1 MAEETSAEKLER
13 LRSKYE
19 VGMSGADR
27 ARLVA
32 QGAALGFG
40 DEIEASVRAMSP
52 NVTYEEAIK
61 EIRAS
66 ISGAKEA
73 FPLEAAGLEVVGALI
88 PGLAAAPFTGGGS
101 LIPTLGRAAAIGAVE
116 GGIYGLGTGEGA
128 EGRIKESVKGAV
140 TGAII
145 NPAVQKGFQA
155 ITGGAR
161 GLSAYLK
168 NKFGDKLAKPV
179 EDEVMRIVEASGLSV
194 DEILARIDG
203 GEIFPDMSG
212 TVLAELRGY
221 AAQGGKGRTV
231 IEDTVRERS
240 GRLRDEAVSDLQAGL
255 VPGVPEGNITM
266 AFNKNIDELKK
277 LESQAYKDLFSAP
290 ENNQAISPDNL
301 LSGPNTSP
309 AVIQKAQVAQQ
320 LSAVS
325 EQLLQDFPFLRTK
338 VNAIF
343 KAKKM
348 PLPFEVNDGVLSL
361 TRPLDLETVE
371 VMRRALAEN
380 VDKGF
385 KGGDKTLAAAR
396 GNREKELRSLLDQF
410 SDPLKKTRENWSQIM
425 KTKETFDQGKKALSM
440 KPEELEEMVSKMD
453 PQYLDALRAGF
464 ATSIK
469 YKAGAGARQTL
480 IGKLADLRSNERM
493 VLEAMYPNEGF
504 EQIADKILKS
514 RQAFTTEA
522 GAIAGSQT
530 AFTKQAVKRQGSAGN
545 LADMADIGG
554 SLFAGNLTGA
564 TLSARRVVRRSLG
577 KEAESLTED
586 QIEKIARILVTED
599 ASMFEAAI
607 KNVEGREK
615 LISRILKLTR
625 MVAGGAGSS
634 AIVAGDEVVGDTV
647 ADLVGVSPAS
657 AETLPQVDIPNPY
670 GTDNP
675 FMYDQETGQPY
686 GGGSPALESLVQT
699 VKPNVAQRIRQSA
712 Q

>member
-1 MAEETSAEKLER
+1 MADEQTYLDE
-13 LRSKYE
+13 LRVKHD
-19 VGMSGADR
+19 VKMSNAQK
-27 ARLVA
+27 ARLIG

-40 DEIEASVRAMSP
+40 DEIEALVRAMSP
-52 NVTYEEAIK
+52 NVTYSEAVD
-61 EIRAS
+61 EIRSS
-66 ISGAKEA
+66 ISEAKKA
-73 FPLEAAGLEVVGALI
+73 FPLQSAGYEIAGAFI

-101 LIPTLGRAAAIGAVE
+101 LIPTMGRAAAIGAAE

-128 EGRIKESVKGAV
+128 EGRIKEGLKGAA
-140 TGAII
+140 TGAVI
-145 NPAVQKGFQA
+145 NPAVQKTFQA
-155 ITGGAR
+155 VTGGAR
-161 GLSAYLK
+161 GLTAYLK

-255 VPGVPEGNITM
+255 VPSVPEGNITM
-266 AFNKNIDELKK
+266 AFNKNVDELKK
-277 LESQAYKDLFSAP
+277 LEGQAYKDLFSAP
-290 ENNQAISPDNL
+290 ENNQVISPNNL

-325 EQLLQDFPFLRTK
+325 EELLQDFPFLRTK

-380 VDKGF
+380 VSKGF
-385 KGGDKTLAAAR
+385 KGGDATLAVAKDS
-396 GNREKELRSLLDQF
+396 REKELRSLIDQF

-469 YKAGAGARQTL
+469 YKAGAGARQL
-480 IGKLADLRSNERM
+480 
-493 VLEAMYPNEGF
+493 
-504 EQIADKILKS
+504 
-514 RQAFTTEA
+514 
-522 GAIAGSQT
+522 
-530 AFTKQAVKRQGSAGN
+530 
-545 LADMADIGG
+545 
-554 SLFAGNLTGA
+554 
-564 TLSARRVVRRSLG
+564 
-577 KEAESLTED
+577 
-586 QIEKIARILVTED
+586 
-599 ASMFEAAI
+599 
-607 KNVEGREK
+607 
-615 LISRILKLTR
+615 
-625 MVAGGAGSS
+625 
-634 AIVAGDEVVGDTV
+634 
-647 ADLVGVSPAS
+647 
-657 AETLPQVDIPNPY
+657 
-670 GTDNP
+670 
-675 FMYDQETGQPY
+675 
-686 GGGSPALESLVQT
+686 
-699 VKPNVAQRIRQSA
+699 
-712 Q
+712 

>member
-1 MAEETSAEKLER
+1 MAEETNAEKLER
-13 LRSKYE
+13 LRSQYD

-27 ARLVA
+27 ARLLA

-52 NVTYEEAIK
+52 NVTYEEAINK
-61 EIRAS
+61 IRAS

-73 FPLEAAGLEVVGALI
+73 FPIQAAAWEVGGALI

-101 LIPTLGRAAAIGAVE
+101 LIPTLGRAAAIGAAE

-128 EGRIKESVKGAV
+128 EGRIKEGLKGAA
-140 TGAII
+140 TGAVI
-145 NPAVQKGFQA
+145 NPAVQKTFQA
-155 ITGGAR
+155 VTGGAR
-161 GLSAYLK
+161 GLTAYLK

-212 TVLAELRGY
+212 TVLEELRGY

-231 IEDTVRERS
+231 IEDTVRKRSERI
-240 GRLRDEAVSDLQAGL
+240 RDEAVLDLQSGL
-255 VPGVPEGNITM
+255 VPSVPEGNITM
-266 AFNKNIDELKK
+266 AFNKNVDELKK
-277 LESQAYKDLFSAP
+277 LEGQAYKDLFSAP
-290 ENNQAISPDNL
+290 ENNQVISPNNL

-325 EQLLQDFPFLRTK
+325 EELLRDFPFLRTK

-371 VMRRALAEN
+371 IMRRALAEN
-380 VDKGF
+380 ADKLF
-385 KGGDKTLAAAR
+385 KAKDTTLSIAR
-396 GNREKELRSLLDQF
+396 GDREKELRSLIDQF

-440 KPEELEEMVSKMD
+440 KPEELEEMVYKMD

-493 VLEAMYPNEGF
+493 VLESLYPNESF

-522 GAIAGSQT
+522 GSIKGTQT
-530 AFTKQAVKRQGSAGN
+530 AFTQQAIKRQGSAGN

-554 SLFAGNLTGA
+554 SLFTGNLAGA
-564 TLSARRVVRRSLG
+564 TLSASRVVRRSLG

-599 ASMFEAAI
+599 ASVFEAAI

-615 LISRILKLTR
+615 LVSRILKLTR

-634 AIVAGDEVVGDTV
+634 AIVASDEAVGDTL
-647 ADLVGVSPAS
+647 ANIIEVSPAS
-657 AETLPQVDIPNPY
+657 AGTLPQVDLPDPF
-670 GTDNP
+670 GTNNEYL
-675 FMYDQETGQPY
+675 YDQETGQRY
-686 GGGSPALESLVQT
+686 GQSSPALESLIQT
-699 VKPNVAQRIRQSA
+699 VKPNVAQKIRQSA

>member
-1 MAEETSAEKLER
+1 MADEQTYLDE
-13 LRSKYE
+13 LRVKHD
-19 VGMSGADR
+19 VKMSNAQK
-27 ARLVA
+27 ARLIG

-40 DEIEASVRAMSP
+40 DEIEALVRAMSP
-52 NVTYEEAIK
+52 NVTYSEAVD
-61 EIRAS
+61 EIRSS
-66 ISGAKEA
+66 ISEAKKA
-73 FPLEAAGLEVVGALI
+73 FPLQSAGYEIAGAFI

-101 LIPTLGRAAAIGAVE
+101 LIPTMGRAAAIGAAE

-128 EGRIKESVKGAV
+128 EGRIKEGLKGAA
-140 TGAII
+140 TGAVI
-145 NPAVQKGFQA
+145 NPAVQKTFQA
-155 ITGGAR
+155 VTGGAR
-161 GLSAYLK
+161 GLTAYLK

-240 GRLRDEAVSDLQAGL
+240 ERIRDEAVLDLQSGL
-255 VPGVPEGNITM
+255 VPSVPEGNITM
-266 AFNKNIDELKK
+266 AFNKNVDELKK
-277 LESQAYKDLFSAP
+277 LEGQAYKDLFSAP
-290 ENNQAISPDNL
+290 ENNQVISPNNL

-325 EQLLQDFPFLRTK
+325 EELLQDFPFLRTK

-380 VDKGF
+380 ADKGF
-385 KGGDKTLAAAR
+385 KGKDTTLSIAR
-396 GNREKELRSLLDQF
+396 SDREKELRSLIDQF

-493 VLEAMYPNEGF
+493 VLESLYPNESF

-545 LADMADIGG
+545 LADMADIVG
-554 SLFAGNLTGA
+554 STMTGNLAGA
-564 TLSARRVVRRSLG
+564 TLSASRVVRRSLG

-599 ASMFEAAI
+599 ASVFEAAI

-615 LISRILKLTR
+615 LISRILKATR

-634 AIVAGDEVVGDTV
+634 AIVASDEAVGDTL
-647 ADLVGVSPAS
+647 ANIIEVSPAS
-657 AETLPQVDIPNPY
+657 AGTLPQVNLPDPFGTNNPY
-670 GTDNP
+670 L
-675 FMYDQETGQPY
+675 YDQETGQRY
-686 GGGSPALESLVQT
+686 GQSSPALQSLLQAMT
-699 VKPNVAQRIRQSA
+699 PAQRAKIQQA
-712 Q
+712 VP

>member
-1 MAEETSAEKLER
+1 MADEQTKLDE
-13 LRSKYE
+13 LRAKYD
-19 VGMSGADR
+19 VKMSTAQR
-27 ARLVA
+27 ARLIG

-40 DEIEASVRAMSP
+40 DEIEALVRAMSP
-52 NVTYEEAIK
+52 NVTYSEAID
-61 EIRAS
+61 EIRSS
-66 ISGAKEA
+66 ISEAKEA
-73 FPLEAAGLEVVGALI
+73 FPLQSAGYEIAGAFL

-101 LIPTLGRAAAIGAVE
+101 LIATTGRAAGIGAAE
-116 GGIYGLGTGEGA
+116 GAIYGIGTGTDAESRLTEGA
-128 EGRIKESVKGAV
+128 KGAV
-140 TGAII
+140 TGAIV
-145 NPAVQKGFQA
+145 NPAVQKGFQVL
-155 ITGGAR
+155 TGGAK
-161 GLSAYLK
+161 GLSTYLR
-168 NKFGDKLAKPV
+168 NKFGNKLAKPV

-255 VPGVPEGNITM
+255 APGVPEGNITM
-266 AFNKNIDELKK
+266 AFNKNVDELKE
-277 LESQAYKDLFSAP
+277 LESQAYKNLFSAP

-309 AVIQKAQVAQQ
+309 AVIQKAEVAQQ

-325 EQLLQDFPFLRTK
+325 EELLQDFPFLRTK

-348 PLPFEVNDGVLSL
+348 PLPFEIKDGVLSL

-385 KGGDKTLAAAR
+385 KGGDKTLATAR
-396 GNREKELRSLLDQF
+396 KNRELELRSLLDQF
-410 SDPLKKTRENWSQIM
+410 SDPLKQTRENWSQIM
-425 KTKETFDQGKKALSM
+425 TTKETFDQGKKALSM

-453 PQYLDALRAGF
+453 PQYLDALRAGL

-493 VLEAMYPNEGF
+493 VLEALYPNESF

-522 GAIAGSQT
+522 GSIAGSQT

-545 LADMADIGG
+545 LADMADVVG
-554 SLFAGNLTGA
+554 SAVAGNVTGA
-564 TLSARRVVRRSLG
+564 ALSASRVVRRSLG

-599 ASMFEAAI
+599 ASVFEAAI
-607 KNVEGREK
+607 RNVEGREK

-625 MVAGGAGSS
+625 MVAGGTGSL
-634 AIVAGDEVVGDTV
+634 AIVASDEVVGDTL
-647 ADLVGVSPAS
+647 ADMSGVSPAS
-657 AETLPQVDIPNPY
+657 AGTLPQVDLPRPF

-675 FMYDQETGQPY
+675 FLYDQETGQPY
-686 GGGSPALESLVQT
+686 DGSSPALENLVQT

>member
-1 MAEETSAEKLER
+1 MAEETNAEKLER
-13 LRSKYE
+13 LRSQYG

-27 ARLVA
+27 ARLLA

-52 NVTYEEAIK
+52 NVTYEEAINK
-61 EIRAS
+61 IRAS

-73 FPLEAAGLEVVGALI
+73 FPIQAAAWEVGGALI

-101 LIPTLGRAAAIGAVE
+101 LIPTLGRAAAIGAAE

-128 EGRIKESVKGAV
+128 EGRIKEGLKGAA
-140 TGAII
+140 TGAVI
-145 NPAVQKGFQA
+145 NPAVQKTFQA
-155 ITGGAR
+155 VTGGAR
-161 GLSAYLK
+161 GLTAYLK

-212 TVLAELRGY
+212 TALAELRGY

-240 GRLRDEAVSDLQAGL
+240 GRLRDEAVLDLQSGL
-255 VPGVPEGNITM
+255 VPSVPEGNITM
-266 AFNKNIDELKK
+266 AFNKNVDELKK
-277 LESQAYKDLFSAP
+277 LEGQAYKDLFSAP
-290 ENNQAISPDNL
+290 ENNQVISPNNL

-325 EQLLQDFPFLRTK
+325 EELLRDFPFLRTK

-371 VMRRALAEN
+371 IMRRALAEN
-380 VDKGF
+380 ADKLF

-396 GNREKELRSLLDQF
+396 KNRELELRSLLDQF

-493 VLEAMYPNEGF
+493 VLESLYPNESF

-522 GAIAGSQT
+522 GSIKGTQT
-530 AFTKQAVKRQGSAGN
+530 AFTQQAIKRQGSAGN

-554 SLFAGNLTGA
+554 SLFTGNLAGA
-564 TLSARRVVRRSLG
+564 TLSASRVVRRSLG

-599 ASMFEAAI
+599 ASVFEAAI

-615 LISRILKLTR
+615 LVSRILKLTR

-634 AIVAGDEVVGDTV
+634 AIVASDEAVGDTL
-647 ADLVGVSPAS
+647 ANIIEVSPAS
-657 AETLPQVDIPNPY
+657 AGTLPQVDLPDPF
-670 GTDNP
+670 GTNNEYL
-675 FMYDQETGQPY
+675 YDQETGQRY
-686 GGGSPALESLVQT
+686 GQSSPALESLIQT
-699 VKPNVAQRIRQSA
+699 VKPNVAQKIRQSA

>member
-1 MAEETSAEKLER
+1 MAEETNAEKLER
-13 LRSKYE
+13 LRSQYG
-19 VGMSGADR
+19 VGMSGTDR
-27 ARLVA
+27 ARIVA

-73 FPLEAAGLEVVGALI
+73 FPLEAAALEVGGALI
-88 PGLAAAPFTGGGS
+88 PGIAAAPFTGGGS

-128 EGRIKESVKGAV
+128 EGRIKEGVKGAV

-145 NPAVQKGFQA
+145 NPAVQKGFQVL
-155 ITGGAR
+155 TGGAK
-161 GLSAYLK
+161 GLSTYLK

-212 TVLAELRGY
+212 AVLAELRGY

-255 VPGVPEGNITM
+255 APGVPRGNITM
-266 AFNKNIDELKK
+266 AFNKNVDELKE

-290 ENNQAISPDNL
+290 ENNQAISPDNK

-309 AVIQKAQVAQQ
+309 AVIQKAEVAQQ

-325 EQLLQDFPFLRTK
+325 EELLQDFPFLRTK

-348 PLPFEVNDGVLSL
+348 PLPFEIKDGVLSL
-361 TRPLDLETVE
+361 NRPLDLETVE

-396 GNREKELRSLLDQF
+396 KNRELELRSLLDQF
-410 SDPLKKTRENWSQIM
+410 SDPLKQTRENWSQIM
-425 KTKETFDQGKKALSM
+425 TTKETFDQGKKALSM

-453 PQYLDALRAGF
+453 PQYLDALRAGL

-493 VLEAMYPNEGF
+493 VLEALYPNESF

-522 GAIAGSQT
+522 GSIAGSQT

-545 LADMADIGG
+545 LADMADVVG
-554 SLFAGNLTGA
+554 SAVAGNVTGA
-564 TLSARRVVRRSLG
+564 ALSASRVVRRSLG

-599 ASMFEAAI
+599 ASVFEAAI
-607 KNVEGREK
+607 RNVEGREK

-625 MVAGGAGSS
+625 MVAGGTGSS
-634 AIVAGDEVVGDTV
+634 AIVASDEMVGDTL
-647 ADLVGVSPAS
+647 ADMSGVSPAS
-657 AETLPQVDIPNPY
+657 AGTLPQVDLPRPF

-675 FMYDQETGQPY
+675 FLYDQETGQPY
-686 GGGSPALESLVQT
+686 DGSSPALENLVQT

>member
-1 MAEETSAEKLER
+1 MGSWWR
-13 LRSKYE
+13 
-19 VGMSGADR
+19 
-27 ARLVA
+27 
-32 QGAALGFG
+32 
-40 DEIEASVRAMSP
+40 
-52 NVTYEEAIK
+52 TYT
-61 EIRAS
+61 
-66 ISGAKEA
+66 
-73 FPLEAAGLEVVGALI
+73 
-88 PGLAAAPFTGGGS
+88 GLAAAPFTGGGS
-101 LIPTLGRAAAIGAVE
+101 LIPTLGRAAAIGAAE

-128 EGRIKESVKGAV
+128 EGRIKEGLKGAA
-140 TGAII
+140 TGAVI
-145 NPAVQKGFQA
+145 NPAVQKTFQA
-155 ITGGAR
+155 VTGGAR
-161 GLSAYLK
+161 GLTAYLK

-212 TVLAELRGY
+212 TVLEELRGY

-231 IEDTVRERS
+231 IEDTVRKRSERI
-240 GRLRDEAVSDLQAGL
+240 RDEAVLDLQSGL
-255 VPGVPEGNITM
+255 VPSVPEGNITM
-266 AFNKNIDELKK
+266 AFNKNVDELKK
-277 LESQAYKDLFSAP
+277 LEGQAYKDLFSAP
-290 ENNQAISPDNL
+290 ENNQVISPNNL

-320 LSAVS
+320 LSVVS
-325 EQLLQDFPFLRTK
+325 EELLRDFPFLRTK

-371 VMRRALAEN
+371 IMRRALAEN
-380 VDKGF
+380 ADKLF
-385 KGGDKTLAAAR
+385 KAKDTTLSIAR
-396 GNREKELRSLLDQF
+396 GDREKELRSLIDQF

-440 KPEELEEMVSKMD
+440 KPEELEEMVYKMD

-493 VLEAMYPNEGF
+493 VLESLYPNESF

-522 GAIAGSQT
+522 GSIKGTQT
-530 AFTKQAVKRQGSAGN
+530 AFTQQAIKRQGSAGN

-554 SLFAGNLTGA
+554 SLFTGNLAGA
-564 TLSARRVVRRSLG
+564 TLSASRVVRRSLG

-599 ASMFEAAI
+599 ASVFEAAI

-615 LISRILKLTR
+615 LVSRILKLTR

-634 AIVAGDEVVGDTV
+634 AIVASDEAVGDTL
-647 ADLVGVSPAS
+647 ANIIEVSPAS
-657 AETLPQVDIPNPY
+657 AGTLPQVDLPDPF
-670 GTDNP
+670 GTNNEYL
-675 FMYDQETGQPY
+675 YDQETGQRY
-686 GGGSPALESLVQT
+686 GQSSPALESLIQT
-699 VKPNVAQRIRQSA
+699 VKPNVAQKIRQSA

>member
-1 MAEETSAEKLER
+1 MSDEQKKLDE
-13 LRSKYE
+13 LRAKYD
-19 VGMSGADR
+19 VKMSNAQK
-27 ARLVA
+27 ARLIG

-40 DEIEASVRAMSP
+40 DEIEAAIRAMSP
-52 NVTYEEAIK
+52 NVTYSEAID
-61 EIRAS
+61 EIRSS
-66 ISGAKEA
+66 ISEAKEA
-73 FPLEAAGLEVVGALI
+73 FPLQSAGYEIAGAFL

-101 LIPTLGRAAAIGAVE
+101 LIPTMGRAAAIGAAE
-116 GGIYGLGTGEGA
+116 GAIYGIGTGTDAESRLTEGA
-128 EGRIKESVKGAV
+128 KGAV
-140 TGAII
+140 TGAIV
-145 NPAVQKGFQA
+145 NPAVQKGFQVV
-155 ITGGAR
+155 TGGAK
-161 GLSAYLK
+161 GLSTYLR
-168 NKFGDKLAKPV
+168 NKFGNKLAKPV

-194 DEILARIDG
+194 DEILSRIAD

-255 VPGVPEGNITM
+255 APGVPRGNITM
-266 AFNKNIDELKK
+266 AFNNNLDKLKK
-277 LESQAYKDLFSAP
+277 LESQAYKDLFLDP
-290 ENNQAISPDNL
+290 QNNPTIIPDNL
-301 LSGPNTSP
+301 SSGSNRSP
-309 AVIQKAQVAQQ
+309 EVIEKIQVAQQ

-325 EQLLQDFPFLRTK
+325 EELLQDFPFLRTK

-348 PLPFEVNDGVLSL
+348 PLPFEIKDGVLSL

-396 GNREKELRSLLDQF
+396 KNRELELRSLLDQF
-410 SDPLKKTRENWSQIM
+410 SDPLKQTRENWSQIM
-425 KTKETFDQGKKALSM
+425 TTKETFDQGKKALSM

-453 PQYLDALRAGF
+453 PQYLDALRAGL

-493 VLEAMYPNEGF
+493 VLEALYPNESF

-522 GAIAGSQT
+522 GSIAGSQT

-545 LADMADIGG
+545 LADMADVVG
-554 SLFAGNLTGA
+554 SAVAGNVTGA
-564 TLSARRVVRRSLG
+564 ALSASRVVRRSLG

-599 ASMFEAAI
+599 ASVFEAAI
-607 KNVEGREK
+607 RNVEGREK

-625 MVAGGAGSS
+625 MVAGGTGSS
-634 AIVAGDEVVGDTV
+634 AIVASDEMVGDTL
-647 ADLVGVSPAS
+647 ADMSGVSPAS
-657 AETLPQVDIPNPY
+657 AGTLPQVDLPRLF

-675 FMYDQETGQPY
+675 FLYDQETGQPY
-686 GGGSPALESLVQT
+686 DGSPPALENLVQT

>member
-1 MAEETSAEKLER
+1 MAEETNAEKLER
-13 LRSKYE
+13 LRSQYG

-27 ARLVA
+27 ARLLA

-52 NVTYEEAIK
+52 NVTYEEAINK
-61 EIRAS
+61 IRAS

-73 FPLEAAGLEVVGALI
+73 FPIQAAAWEVGGALI

-101 LIPTLGRAAAIGAVE
+101 LIPTLGRAAAIGAAE

-128 EGRIKESVKGAV
+128 EGRIKEGLKGAA
-140 TGAII
+140 TGAVI
-145 NPAVQKGFQA
+145 NPAVQKTFQA
-155 ITGGAR
+155 VTGGAR
-161 GLSAYLK
+161 GLTAYLK

-212 TVLAELRGY
+212 TVLEELRGY

-231 IEDTVRERS
+231 IEDTVRKRSERI
-240 GRLRDEAVSDLQAGL
+240 RDEAVLDLQSGL
-255 VPGVPEGNITM
+255 VPSVPEGNITM
-266 AFNKNIDELKK
+266 AFNKNVDELKK
-277 LESQAYKDLFSAP
+277 LEGQAYKDLFSAP
-290 ENNQAISPDNL
+290 ENNQVISPNNL

-325 EQLLQDFPFLRTK
+325 EELLRDFPFLRTK

-371 VMRRALAEN
+371 IMRRALAEN
-380 VDKGF
+380 ADKLF
-385 KGGDKTLAAAR
+385 KAKDTTLSIAR
-396 GNREKELRSLLDQF
+396 GDREKELRSLIDQF

-440 KPEELEEMVSKMD
+440 KPEELEEMVYKMD

-493 VLEAMYPNEGF
+493 VLESLYPNESF

-522 GAIAGSQT
+522 GSIKGTQT
-530 AFTKQAVKRQGSAGN
+530 AFTQQAIKRQGSAGN

-554 SLFAGNLTGA
+554 SLFTGNLAGA
-564 TLSARRVVRRSLG
+564 TLSASRVVRRSLG

-599 ASMFEAAI
+599 ASVFEAAI

-615 LISRILKLTR
+615 LVSRILKLTR

-634 AIVAGDEVVGDTV
+634 AIVASDEAVGDTL
-647 ADLVGVSPAS
+647 ANIIEVSPAS
-657 AETLPQVDIPNPY
+657 AGTLPQVDLPDPF
-670 GTDNP
+670 GTNNEYL
-675 FMYDQETGQPY
+675 YDQETGQRY
-686 GGGSPALESLVQT
+686 GQSSPALESLIQT
-699 VKPNVAQRIRQSA
+699 VKPNVAQKIRQSA

>member
-13 LRSKYE
+13 LRAKYE

-27 ARLVA
+27 ARIVA

-40 DEIEASVRAMSP
+40 DEIEASFRAMSP

-73 FPLEAAGLEVVGALI
+73 FPLEAMGLEVAGAFI

-128 EGRIKESVKGAV
+128 EGRIKEGVKGAV
-140 TGAII
+140 TGAIV

-155 ITGGAR
+155 VTGGAR
-161 GLSAYLK
+161 GLSTYLK

-179 EDEVMRIVEASGLSV
+179 EDEVMRIVEDSGLSV

-231 IEDTVRERS
+231 IEDTVRDRS

-255 VPGVPEGNITM
+255 APGVPEGNITM
-266 AFNKNIDELKK
+266 AFNKNVDELKK
-277 LESQAYKDLFSAP
+277 LEGQAYKDLFSAP

-325 EQLLQDFPFLRTK
+325 QELLQDFPFLRTK

-380 VDKGF
+380 ADKLF
-385 KGGDKTLAAAR
+385 KAKDKTLSAAR
-396 GNREKELRSLLDQF
+396 GEREKELRSLLDQF

-425 KTKETFDQGKKALSM
+425 TTKETFDLGKKALSM
-440 KPEELEEMVSKMD
+440 KPEELEEMVFKMD

-480 IGKLADLRSNERM
+480 IGKLADLRTNERM
-493 VLEAMYPNEGF
+493 VLEALYPNEGF

-530 AFTKQAVKRQGSAGN
+530 TFTKQAIKRQGSSGN
-545 LADMADIGG
+545 LSDMADIVG
-554 SLFAGNLTGA
+554 STFAGNVTGA
-564 TLSARRVVRRSLG
+564 ALSASRVVRRSLG

-599 ASMFEAAI
+599 ASLFEAAI

-625 MVAGGAGSS
+625 MVAGGTGIS

-657 AETLPQVDIPNPY
+657 AGTLPQVDLPSMYPQPNPFGLDAQGNY
-670 GTDNP
+670 VGTD
-675 FMYDQETGQPY
+675 Q
-686 GGGSPALESLVQT
+686 SPALESLVQT
-699 VKPNVAQRIRQSA
+699 VKPNVAQKIRQSA